1 MPTDLIW
8 SNQART
14 DLLEN
19 YVAIGIDNPA
29 AAERYFD
36 RIEAK
41 IELLRSRARIGV
53 RRPDIR
59 AGMRMLVEAPYVI
72 LYRTEPDTDEGP
84 VTAVEV
90 IRIIDGR
97 RDLGHLFRAPEAF
110 ESGALAA
117 ERTCRYRLPNSRS
130 MSESFSST

>member
-1 MPTDLIW
+1 
-8 SNQART
+8 
-14 DLLEN
+14 
-19 YVAIGIDNPA
+19 
-29 AAERYFD
+29 
-36 RIEAK
+36 
-41 IELLRSRARIGV
+41 
-53 RRPDIR
+53 
-59 AGMRMLVEAPYVI
+59 MRMLVEAPYVI

-110 ESGALAA
+110 EAVLSPPNAPAYL
-117 ERTCRYRLPNSRS
+117 LPNSHS